1 MDLTKFSWTRMPENY
16 SITDKKITI
25 TTKPNTDLWQRTYYN
40 FQNDN
45 APILQMETDDEFF
58 TFSVKTDFA
67 DSKRRF
73 DQCGLVIYLES
84 ENWAKCSVEYEN
96 GNFAH
101 LGSVVTTNGFSDWA
115 TTEIDSNIKTVW
127 YRLSRRQ
134 DSFLFECSFD
144 GVNYKQM
151 RIFHLALKSKKI
163 AFGIYACSPE
173 NSTFTAVFSDFKL
186 EECKWLAHS

>member
-1 MDLTKFSWTRMPENY
+1 MDLSKFSWTRFPDNY
-16 SITDKKITI
+16 SITDNKITI

-40 FQNDN
+40 FRNDN
-45 APILQMETDDEFF
+45 APVLQMENMDDFF
-58 TFSVKTDFA
+58 SFSVKTDFA
-67 DSKRRF
+67 DAKHRF
-73 DQCGLVIYLES
+73 DQCGIVIYLES
-84 ENWAKCSVEYEN
+84 DNWAKCSVEYEN
-96 GNFAH
+96 ENFAH

-115 TTEIDSNIKTVW
+115 TTEIDTNIKTVW

-134 DSFLFECSFD
+134 DSFRFECSFD

-151 RIFHLALKSKKI
+151 RIFHLALQTKKI
-163 AFGIYACSPE
+163 SFGIYACSPE